1 MLEDVFSKAYVH
13 DKKINILKLLC
24 SFSAGH
30 VSVQLRNRGS
40 DAYQHSKYGDS
51 LTIERRISAD
61 GGSSYRVKSSEG
73 KFNFMKMLW
82 LFIVVHR
89 AGRTMMD
96 FFSFRLVSTWFLFL
110 PSSAFQ
116 LKGRIQNTDSGQ
128 WTTPVDP
135 AHGPPYRPIPW
146 TTLVDHGPPLGLS
159 FFIHVHTLSALVS
172 YACVCLFLLSV
183 SGKVVSTRRTQ
194 VDEIMDHFNI
204 QASCHFITTKLQ
216 SMDVTLSF

>member
-1 MLEDVFSKAYVH
+1 
-13 DKKINILKLLC
+13 
-24 SFSAGH
+24 
-30 VSVQLRNRGS
+30 
-40 DAYQHSKYGDS
+40 
-51 LTIERRISAD
+51 
-61 GGSSYRVKSSEG
+61 
-73 KFNFMKMLW
+73 
-82 LFIVVHR
+82 
-89 AGRTMMD
+89 MD
-96 FFSFRLVSTWFLFL
+96 FFSFRLISTWFLFL

-216 SMDVTLSF
+216 SMDVTLSFQPHFKFVLAGHLRIGNCPDQHAFGYGLKVFGLIIKPLQNDIFNFFLQVDSPVSLLNQDSSRHLLQSNDESDLYKVCPAHLFLLSLFPKFLLCL